1 MLNPIFANEDL
12 FYKKDCSSHLTTD
25 FIGIF
30 NQLIHWAIGRRVP
43 DMLLFSRTLEA
54 ETGHDGRI

>member
-1 MLNPIFANEDL
+1 MLDSIFANEEL
-12 FYKKDCSSHLTTD
+12 FYQKDCSSDFTTD

-30 NQLIHWAIGRRVP
+30 NQLIDWPIGGRGP
-43 DMLLFSRTLEA
+43 DMLLFSRTLEV